1 MEQWSSHID
10 PGLRKVHPSLIHN
23 HCGTKRAVVHRCD
36 DSGRRDTVLEP
47 CRKISR
53 SISCRI
59 GSQCTR
65 IVGETA
71 RRSNTRLV
79 RAPALEYYHCPGVLG
94 ASTTTRIDL
103 SSCFLDGT
111 TGHASDPLHGACAP
125 VSNTRETARSDD
137 DDVDTPRGTTLGN
150 EVRAST
156 LHHGYA
162 GPVCQAEATMR
173 SEGTGTATTGSSQNQ
188 RRIAVEL

>member
-1 MEQWSSHID
+1 MK
-10 PGLRKVHPSLIHN
+10 KVHPSLIHN

-36 DSGRRDTVLEP
+36 DSGRRDTVLGP
-47 CRKISR
+47 CRRISR
-53 SISCRI
+53 SISSRI
-59 GSQCTR
+59 GSQCTD
-65 IVGETA
+65 IVGETT

-94 ASTTTRIDL
+94 ASTTTGIDL
-103 SSCFLDGT
+103 SSWFLDGT
-111 TGHASDPLHGACAP
+111 IGHASGSLHGACAP

-137 DDVDTPRGTTLGN
+137 DDDVDTPRGTTLGN
-150 EVRAST
+150 EVRANT

-173 SEGTGTATTGSSQNQ
+173 SEETGTATTGSS
-188 RRIAVEL
+188 